1 MSQTTR
7 HRPAALKVVAWVFI
21 LSGLSACI
29 EIIVA
34 LTHGRFSLNFDV
46 IGIFIGWGILKL
58 SSGWRLLGLISLWI
72 AMIGAPVI
80 IVMAF
85 SNPGKLEFKLFG
97 AKIADMT
104 PAAFFILVGGYFL
117 FKVWQYRVLTRSDVR
132 ALFYANPMTVDET
145 RRSGLPRAVLQLNR
159 PNGEKTFRDFLNA
172 NPIARHLDAT
182 EQMRRFVKWK
192 NQQA

>member
-1 MSQTTR
+1 MNQIPR
-7 HRPAALKVVAWVFI
+7 HRPTALNVVAWVFI
-21 LSGLSACI
+21 LSGLSAGI

-34 LTHGRFSLNFDV
+34 LTHNRFSLNFGV
-46 IGIFIGWGILKL
+46 LGIFIGWGILKL

-72 AMIGAPVI
+72 GMIAAPVI
-80 IVMAF
+80 GLMAL
-85 SNPGKLEFKLFG
+85 SNPGKLEFKMFG
-97 AKIADMT
+97 IKVVDMS
-104 PAAFFILVGGYFL
+104 PAGFFIFLVGVF
-117 FKVWQYRVLTRSDVR
+117 FFTVWQYRVLTRSDVR

-145 RRSGLPRAVLQLNR
+145 SQSGLSRSVLQQDR

-172 NPIARHLDAT
+172 DPIVRHLDAT